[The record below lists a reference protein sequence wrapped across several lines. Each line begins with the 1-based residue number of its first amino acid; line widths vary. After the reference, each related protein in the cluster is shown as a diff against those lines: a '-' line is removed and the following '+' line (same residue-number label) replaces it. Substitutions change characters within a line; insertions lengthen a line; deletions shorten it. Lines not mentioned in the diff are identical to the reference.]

1 MEQQIA
7 ILIDGDNISSKYAEY
22 IKQEALQYGNI
33 KFCRMYGSV
42 TSPSVKGWYKV
53 LPAQG
58 ITPVLQINYANGK
71 SIADQALTIDAMDLL
86 YTGNIDI
93 FCIVSSD
100 SDFTKLAY
108 RLKEAGKRVIGMG
121 EQKTK
126 EALAKACNEFK
137 ILDLIYK
144 TGVEGSE
151 EEEKI
156 LEAAAAQ
163 ETQELPEIQEE
174 EPVEPVQAELSIPK
188 EEDIVNDILGM
199 LEEDEWVNL
208 ANVGF
213 QLSQKRPGFDSRNY
227 GYKSMSMLIKKH
239 ENVFETNK
247 EKAPDNIHNV
257 LFIRKRAHAARPKKK
272 NQRTNTQ
279 NKGRQQRQ
287 KRS

>member
-33 KFCRMYGSV
+33 KICRMYGSV
-42 TSPSVKGWYKV
+42 TSPSVKSWYKV
-53 LPAQG
+53 LPEQG

-93 FCIVSSD
+93 FCLVSSD

-108 RLKEAGKRVIGMG
+108 RLKESGKRVVGMG

-144 TGVEGSE
+144 TGVEGIE
-151 EEEKI
+151 EPEEVPGAS
-156 LEAAAAQ
+156 EAAAT
-163 ETQELPEIQEE
+163 EEVKEIQEDAAGKIPE
-174 EPVEPVQAELSIPK
+174 EAAEEIQAEISIPT
-188 EEDIVNDILGM
+188 EADIVTEILNM

-227 GYKSMSMLIKKH
+227 GHKSMSAFIKKH
-239 ENVFETNK
+239 ENVFETRK
-247 EKAPDNIHNV
+247 KKAPDNVHNIIFV
-257 LFIRKRAHAARPKKK
+257 RKRSSRR
-272 NQRTNTQ
+272 QR
-279 NKGRQQRQ
+279 
-287 KRS
+287 

>member
-1 MEQQIA
+1 MERQIA

-22 IKQEALQYGNI
+22 IKQEALQYGNVKI
-33 KFCRMYGSV
+33 CRMYGSV

-53 LPAQG
+53 LPEQG

-86 YTGNIDI
+86 YTGNIDV

-108 RLKEAGKRVIGMG
+108 RLKESGKRVVGMG

-144 TGVEGSE
+144 TGVEGIE
-151 EEEKI
+151 EPEDTSGDT
-156 LEAAAAQ
+156 EAAAV
-163 ETQELPEIQEE
+163 EESREIPAESGNEE
-174 EPVEPVQAELSIPK
+174 EPEAPEEIQAEISIPT
-188 EEDIVNDILGM
+188 EEDIVSEIRNM
-199 LEEDEWVNL
+199 LEDDEWVNL

-213 QLSQKRPGFDSRNY
+213 QLSQKRPGFDARNY
-227 GYKSMSMLIKKH
+227 GYKNMSMFIKKH
-239 ENVFETNK
+239 ENFFETRK
-247 EKAPDNIHNV
+247 KKAPDNVHNIV
-257 LFIRKRAHAARPKKK
+257 FVRKREKANSR
-272 NQRTNTQ
+272 
-279 NKGRQQRQ
+279 
-287 KRS
+287 KR

>member
-33 KFCRMYGSV
+33 KICRMYGSV

-53 LPAQG
+53 LPEQG

-86 YTGNIDI
+86 YTGNIDV

-108 RLKEAGKRVIGMG
+108 RLKESGKRVVGMG

-144 TGVEGSE
+144 TGVESIE
-151 EEEKI
+151 EEEHTSGI
-156 LEAAAAQ
+156 SEAAAAEERKEAPVDSVN
-163 ETQELPEIQEE
+163 ETEEEAAEEIQ
-174 EPVEPVQAELSIPK
+174 AEISIPT
-188 EEDIVNDILGM
+188 EQDIVSEILNM
-199 LEEDEWVNL
+199 LEDDEWVNL

-213 QLSQKRPGFDSRNY
+213 QLSQRRPGFDSRNY
-227 GYKSMSMLIKKH
+227 GYKSMSVFIKRH
-239 ENVFETNK
+239 EDVFETRK
-247 EKAPDNIHNV
+247 KKAPDNVHNIV
-257 LFIRKRAHAARPKKK
+257 FVRKREPKNSRGK
-272 NQRTNTQ
+272 
-279 NKGRQQRQ
+279 
-287 KRS
+287 

>member
-33 KFCRMYGSV
+33 KICRMYGSV

-53 LPAQG
+53 LPEQG

-86 YTGNIDI
+86 YTGNIDV

-108 RLKEAGKRVIGMG
+108 RLKESGKRVVGMG

-144 TGVEGSE
+144 TGVESIE
-151 EEEKI
+151 EEEHTSGI
-156 LEAAAAQ
+156 SEAAAAEERKEAPVDSVN
-163 ETQELPEIQEE
+163 ETEE
-174 EPVEPVQAELSIPK
+174 EAAEELQAEISIPT
-188 EEDIVNDILGM
+188 EQDIVSEILNM
-199 LEEDEWVNL
+199 LEDDEWVNL

-213 QLSQKRPGFDSRNY
+213 QLSQRRPGFDSRNY
-227 GYKSMSMLIKKH
+227 GYKSMSVFIKRH
-239 ENVFETNK
+239 ENVFETRK
-247 EKAPDNIHNV
+247 KKAPDNVHNIV
-257 LFIRKRAHAARPKKK
+257 FVRKREPKNSRGK
-272 NQRTNTQ
+272 
-279 NKGRQQRQ
+279 
-287 KRS
+287 

>member
-33 KFCRMYGSV
+33 KICRMYGSV

-53 LPAQG
+53 LPEQG

-86 YTGNIDI
+86 YTGSIDV

-108 RLKEAGKRVIGMG
+108 RLKESGKRVVGMG

-144 TGVEGSE
+144 TGVENLE
-151 EEEKI
+151 EPEKMDGVA
-156 LEAAAAQ
+156 EAAV
-163 ETQELPEIQEE
+163 TE
-174 EPVEPVQAELSIPK
+174 EPKEPLETIVNETETDAPEEVQAEISIPT
-188 EEDIVNDILGM
+188 ENDIVTEILNM
-199 LEEDEWVNL
+199 LEEDEWLNL

-227 GYKSMSMLIKKH
+227 GYKSMSVFIKKH
-239 ENVFETNK
+239 EDVFETK
-247 EKAPDNIHNV
+247 KKKAPDNVHNIV
-257 LFIRKRAHAARPKKK
+257 FVRKRLHKSSNR
-272 NQRTNTQ
+272 N
-279 NKGRQQRQ
+279 
-287 KRS
+287 RSN

>member
-33 KFCRMYGSV
+33 KICRMYGSV

-53 LPAQG
+53 LPEQG

-86 YTGNIDI
+86 YTGNIDV

-108 RLKEAGKRVIGMG
+108 RLKESGKRVVGMG

-144 TGVEGSE
+144 TGVENE
-151 EEEKI
+151 EEAARTPGTS
-156 LEAAAAQ
+156 EAAATEEVKEIPADTVDEAETDVPE
-163 ETQELPEIQEE
+163 ETQAEI
-174 EPVEPVQAELSIPK
+174 SIPT
-188 EEDIVNDILGM
+188 ESDIVSEILNM
-199 LEEDEWVNL
+199 LEDDEWVNL

-213 QLSQKRPGFDSRNY
+213 QLSQRRPGFDSRNY
-227 GYKSMSMLIKKH
+227 GHKSMSAFIKKH
-239 ENVFETNK
+239 ENVFETK
-247 EKAPDNIHNV
+247 KKKAPDNVHNIIFV
-257 LFIRKRAHAARPKKK
+257 RKR
-272 NQRTNTQ
+272 Q
-279 NKGRQQRQ
+279 KG
-287 KRS
+287 SYHM

>member
-7 ILIDGDNISSKYAEY
+7 ILIDGDNISSKYAAY

-33 KFCRMYGSV
+33 KICRMYGSV
-42 TSPSVKGWYKV
+42 TSPSVRGWYKV
-53 LPAQG
+53 LPEQG

-86 YTGNIDI
+86 YTGNIDV

-108 RLKEAGKRVIGMG
+108 RLKESGKRVVGMG

-144 TGVEGSE
+144 TGVENE
-151 EEEKI
+151 EEAGEKHEAA
-156 LEAAAAQ
+156 EAAATDESLDAAADNAA
-163 ETQELPEIQEE
+163 EEEVDVAEEIQ
-174 EPVEPVQAELSIPK
+174 AEISIPSEK
-188 EEDIVNDILGM
+188 DIVSEILNM
-199 LEEDEWVNL
+199 LEDDEWVNL

-213 QLSQKRPGFDSRNY
+213 QLSQRRPGFDSRNY
-227 GYKSMSMLIKKH
+227 GYRSMSVFIKRH
-239 ENVFETNK
+239 EDVFETK
-247 EKAPDNIHNV
+247 KKKAPDNVHNIV
-257 LFIRKRAHAARPKKK
+257 FVRKR
-272 NQRTNTQ
+272 
-279 NKGRQQRQ
+279 G
-287 KRS
+287 